1 MKRTVAVVAVV
12 CTLAA
17 PALAVAGAA
26 DDQLALGLA
35 RYEAGDFDGA
45 MDAFDAGYAVDPRP
59 AFLFAAA
66 QAARRSGD
74 CRRAID
80 YYDRFL
86 ASDPSE
92 RQAEAAREQRD
103 RCAETLPAETAPAEP
118 DPAPAAP
125 VRRWYRDPVTDG
137 VIVGSV
143 VLLLAGTTFALSA
156 ADATDDAN
164 AATTYDEHD
173 AAADRAS
180 RRQVL
185 SLVTFGGGV
194 ALGAYAAWRIVRHPD
209 GHERSATLRVG
220 AGPGVGLAIGGAF

>member
-17 PALAVAGAA
+17 PAPAVAGAA

-35 RYEAGDFDGA
+35 RYEAGDFEGA

-86 ASDPSE
+86 AGEPSQT
-92 RQAEAAREQRD
+92 QAEAAREQRD
-103 RCAETLPAETAPAEP
+103 RCAATLSAEP

-185 SLVTFGGGV
+185 SLVSFGGGV
-194 ALGAYAAWRIVRHPD
+194 ALGALAAWRIVRHPD
-209 GHERSATLRVG
+209 GHERSAALRVG
-220 AGPGVGLAIGGAF
+220 AGPGVGLAIGGDF